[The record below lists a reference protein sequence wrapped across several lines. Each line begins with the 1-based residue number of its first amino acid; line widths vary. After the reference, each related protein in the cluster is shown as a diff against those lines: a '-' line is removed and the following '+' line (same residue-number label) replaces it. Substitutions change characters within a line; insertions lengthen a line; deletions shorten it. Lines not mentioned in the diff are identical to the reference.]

1 MTQSDFRI
9 VTSWVNSWL
18 MSHSPTGYSDLVGPH
33 PALFDD
39 EQGWTKTYKVE
50 QGRTRSNKVE
60 QGRTKSTTC
69 VEGGPPLVPT
79 EPPADVWID
88 LAYPLGSNAG
98 NTYMHVVIDKL
109 SRFSKVVKVR
119 GISAQPN
126 NRMVPSSLAAPPKE
140 VPLTILGSPMNF
152 SSSPHNFQYCFIL
165 F

>member
-1 MTQSDFRI
+1 MTYEPFTHRLLRLSWTASDI
-9 VTSWVNSWL
+9 VWRRTRLNKDV
-18 MSHSPTGYSDLVGPH
+18 
-33 PALFDD
+33 
-39 EQGWTKTYKVE
+39 